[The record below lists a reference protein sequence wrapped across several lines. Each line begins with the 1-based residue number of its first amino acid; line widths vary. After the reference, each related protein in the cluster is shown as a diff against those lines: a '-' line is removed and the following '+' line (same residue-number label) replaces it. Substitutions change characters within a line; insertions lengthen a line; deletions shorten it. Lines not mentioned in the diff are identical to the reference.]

1 MGGDSLPLLGK
12 YRTLNQVLDMEIT
25 APPPPTHFFF
35 PGLIKHLRSAIGPW
49 YLN

>member
-25 APPPPTHFFF
+25 APPPPTHTFFF
-35 PGLIKHLRSAIGPW
+35 QG
-49 YLN
+49 